1 MCPAIVTVN
10 VSLLQAPAPSLL
22 QQTGALISQGGTNA
36 AANSLTL
43 LTQFSD
49 LTAIQPNT
57 LAKTISTIAWLS
69 SVATVTT
76 SSPHGLTTSDTLML
90 TIAGASPSGYNGTF
104 LCTITGASTF
114 TYALAVN
121 PGSET
126 VPGTYQGASVNELQ
140 AMATTYFAQ
149 GTMQSVYVLELGLGG
164 ADDGVTALTTW
175 IDNNPQTVY
184 SFLVPRAWDNNASFL
199 TMLASFEAPTAM
211 TYFWVTTT
219 TGTYTSY
226 TDVMKCVVALIEAPG
241 IPALEF
247 SLAGALYQS
256 LSYRP
261 GPLNRV
267 STFRFQDVFG
277 VTPYPTV
284 GNGALLTTLRASNTN
299 IIGTGAEGG
308 LSNTIILWGVTQD
321 GRDFTY
327 WYSVDYTQINAR
339 IVLAN
344 EVINGA
350 NNRVNPLYYDQN
362 GVNRL
367 QARLTQLMTNEITF
381 GLALGSVLGVEM
393 DANDFQQALD
403 QNAFTA
409 QAVVNAIPFV
419 AYASANPTDYK
430 TGRYAGLTI
439 VYIPQRG
446 FTAIVLNVV
455 VSDFITF

>member
-1 MCPAIVTVN
+1 MVSIVQVN

-36 AANSLTL
+36 AVNSLTL

-49 LTAIQPNT
+49 LTALQPNT
-57 LAKTISTIAWLS
+57 LAKGISTIQWLGGT
-69 SVATVTT
+69 ATVTT
-76 SSPHGLTTSDTLML
+76 GTPHGLVNFDTVMI
-90 TIAGASPSGYNGTF
+90 TIQGAVPSGYNGTF
-104 LCTITGASTF
+104 LCTVTGSQTF
-114 TYALAVN
+114 TYQLAVN
-121 PGSET
+121 PGPET
-126 VPGTYQGASVNELQ
+126 TAGSYQAGSVNELQ

-149 GTMQSVYVLELGLGG
+149 GTMQSIYVLELGFGG
-164 ADDGVTALTTW
+164 ASDGVATLTSW
-175 IDNNPQTVY
+175 IQNNPQTVY
-184 SFLVPRAWDNNASFL
+184 SFLIPRAWDANADFL
-199 TMLASFEAPTAM
+199 TMIASFEAPTAM

-219 TGTYTSY
+219 TSTYQNY

-247 SLAGALYQS
+247 SLAGALYAS

-267 STFRFQDVFG
+267 SPFCFQYVFG
-277 VTPYPTV
+277 VTAYPTV
-284 GNGALLTTLRASNTN
+284 GNGALLTALKASNTN

-308 LSNTIILWGVTQD
+308 LSNTMILWGVTQD
-321 GRDFTY
+321 GRDFSY
-327 WYSVDYTQINAR
+327 WYSVDYTQINAH

-362 GVNRL
+362 GINRL

-381 GLALGSVLGVEM
+381 GLAVGSVLGVEL
-393 DANDFQQALD
+393 DAQAFQQALD
-403 QNAFTA
+403 SNQFTA

-419 AYASANPTDYK
+419 AYAGANPTDYK

-446 FTAIVLNVV
+446 FTQIVLNVV
-455 VSDFITF
+455 VSDFLTF